1 MNSRP
6 ARAQVPGQKPRLSDH
21 LKVQF
26 VNFFLAG
33 RLLARSRY
41 FLFFPGTT
49 SPLPAPLQITVFSSR
64 PVNDPTTLEFCLIN
78 VYPPSCF
85 PAENQFLLS
94 PPFYSLLFRS
104 STCSST
110 SFSRAEFLSN
120 CALRPCDP
128 LSMVGKR
135 DRKKWSVDD

>member
-1 MNSRP
+1 M
-6 ARAQVPGQKPRLSDH
+6 PGQKPRLSDH

-41 FLFFPGTT
+41 FLFFPGTP

-110 SFSRAEFLSN
+110 SFSGPSFFRTVLSVRVILFPWLGN
-120 CALRPCDP
+120 AIGKSGR
-128 LSMVGKR
+128 SMINRGR
-135 DRKKWSVDD
+135 R